1 MKFQKLITLLK
12 WSLPLI
18 ITMVSCEYTDELLK
32 LTERISNENECT
44 RYSSFG
50 IYLSDGSLL
59 ISDKGI
65 DAYVK
70 AEHKILL
77 NEQGIEMWHS
87 SILDHI
93 DSIKYSGTGYK
104 VDFIVKLNDE
114 EIYKGKFWNYAS
126 SMSFDG
132 VVIMNAGM
140 FIDKKNNLIE
150 IEKGYPGSMPGADVR
165 DDQRIYQFFE
175 CQGKLK

>member
-1 MKFQKLITLLK
+1 MKFKKLKTLLK
-12 WSLPLI
+12 WFLPLI
-18 ITMVSCEYTDELLK
+18 ITLVSCEYTD
-32 LTERISNENECT
+32 NENDFT

-50 IYLSDGSLL
+50 IYLSDGSLM

-70 AEHKILL
+70 AEHKLLL

-114 EIYKGKFWNYAS
+114 EIYQGKFWNHFS
-126 SMSFDG
+126 SLGFDG
-132 VVIMNAGM
+132 VIILNAGM
-140 FIDKKNNLIE
+140 FIDKKNNWIE
-150 IEKGYPGSMPGADVR
+150 IKNGYPGTMSGADVR
-165 DDQRIYQFFE
+165 DDQRIYKFFE